1 MISTSTIQKFSN
13 TLNGRV
19 IRSADPEYDET
30 RALWNA
36 MVDRKPALIA
46 RCTDAADVMEALS
59 FAREQGLTVSVRGGG
74 HSVAGLAS
82 ADDGIMVDLSLMRS
96 VHVDPEARIARVEG
110 GALWADLDRE
120 TQAFGLATP
129 GGIISTTGV
138 AGLTLGGGFGWLSRM
153 HGLSADNLV
162 AVELIT
168 ADGEHL
174 RASETEHQDLF
185 WAIRGGGGNFG
196 VITSLE
202 FRLHDVGPDVLYGPI
217 VYRLEDAPEVLR
229 HYRQFASQAPN
240 ECSVNVDF
248 LTAPPL
254 PFLPEAVHGTKV
266 LFIVPFFAGSVD
278 EGEKVLRPL
287 REFGTPVGDAVA
299 PTPYTTAQSMV
310 DGLYVKGAGNY
321 WKSHNLTRLS
331 DDIFDT
337 LVACAMKL
345 PTPQSDILIQQL
357 GGAINDR
364 APDATAYP
372 HRDVEFVATLGGR
385 WEGSTNN
392 EECIAW
398 VRECHD
404 SLAEHMTAGVYVNFL
419 SPDEED
425 RRRAAYGDNHER
437 LRRIKARYDPDNF
450 FHVNHN
456 IEPARS

>member
-1 MISTSTIQKFSN
+1 MISSSTIQKFSD
-13 TLNGRV
+13 TLHGRL
-19 IRSADPEYDET
+19 IRPDDPEYDET

-36 MVDRKPALIA
+36 MVDKKPALIA
-46 RCTDAADVMEALS
+46 RCKDVADVMEAVS
-59 FAREQGLTVSVRGGG
+59 FARDQGLTVAVRSGG

-82 ADDGIMVDLSLMRS
+82 AEDGIMVDLSLMRS

-120 TQAFGLATP
+120 TQTFGLATP

-138 AGLTLGGGFGWLSRM
+138 AGLTLGGGFGWLSRKY
-153 HGLSADNLV
+153 GLSADNLL

-168 ADGEHL
+168 AAGEHL
-174 RASETEHQDLF
+174 RASEAENQDLF
-185 WAIRGGGGNFG
+185 WAVRGGGGNFG

-202 FRLHDVGPDVLYGPI
+202 FRLHEVGPEVLYGPT
-217 VYRLEDAPEVLR
+217 VYRLEDAPKVLR

-240 ECSVNVDF
+240 ECSVNFDF

-254 PFLPEAVHGTKV
+254 PFLPDEIHGTKV
-266 LFIVPFFAGSVD
+266 LFIVPFFAGNVD
-278 EGEKVLRPL
+278 EGKEVVRPL
-287 REFGTPVGDAVA
+287 REFGNPVGDAVA
-299 PTPYTTAQSMV
+299 PTSYTTAQSMV
-310 DGLYVKGAGNY
+310 DALYVKGAGNY
-321 WKSHNLTRLS
+321 WKSHNLTGLS
-331 DDIFDT
+331 EDIIDT
-337 LVACAMKL
+337 LVECAMKL

-357 GGAINDR
+357 GGAINDH

-372 HRDVEFVATLGGR
+372 HRDTEFVATFGGR
-385 WEGSTNN
+385 WEGPAKN

-398 VRECHD
+398 VRGCHD
-404 SLAEHMTAGVYVNFL
+404 SLTEHVTAGVYVNFL

-425 RRRAAYGDNHER
+425 RRRAAYGNNHER